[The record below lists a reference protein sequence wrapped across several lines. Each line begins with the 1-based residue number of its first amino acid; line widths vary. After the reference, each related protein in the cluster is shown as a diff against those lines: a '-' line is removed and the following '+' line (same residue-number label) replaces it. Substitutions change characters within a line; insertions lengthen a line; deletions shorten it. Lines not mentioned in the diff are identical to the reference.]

1 LLGDSSGMKRWLV
14 VLLAMVAMAAA
25 APVHAIS
32 LVVEREDGWVAT
44 APRADRA
51 GDAVLPGGFSEET
64 RNALDAR
71 LGVVLIVVMLGGLA
85 LAAFPGRVAFI
96 AEHRPRRL

>member
-1 LLGDSSGMKRWLV
+1 MKCCLAFVLAALELIAV
-14 VLLAMVAMAAA
+14 V
-25 APVHAIS
+25 APPTARAIS

-51 GDAVLPGGFSEET
+51 GDAVLPDGFSEQT

-71 LGVVLIVVMLGGLA
+71 LGVVLIVVMLAGLA
-85 LAAFPGRVAFI
+85 LAAYTVRVAFI
-96 AEHRPRRL
+96 GEHRPCRP